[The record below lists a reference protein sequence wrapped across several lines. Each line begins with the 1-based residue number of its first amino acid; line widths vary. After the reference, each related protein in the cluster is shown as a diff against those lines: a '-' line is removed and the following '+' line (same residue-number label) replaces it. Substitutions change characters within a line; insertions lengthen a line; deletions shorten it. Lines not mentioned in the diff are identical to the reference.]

1 MMMPMNSPMNP
12 ISQLAQ
18 RMNMLTQV
26 NAQARQ
32 FQQMFQAK
40 TLEEKQKFLENMCSE
55 RGTTVEDFARSLG
68 ITIPSNR

>member
-18 RMNMLTQV
+18 RMNMLTQA

-40 TLEEKQKFLENMCSE
+40 TLEEK
-55 RGTTVEDFARSLG
+55 LG
-68 ITIPSNR
+68 E